1 MPQRPGSTTGKDS
14 LVTSL
19 LSKAPD
25 PLAGCP
31 GHLCS
36 PCLSHLATST
46 SLQAAPAAS
55 DVMGQQKS
63 TTNSTHSHRAGC
75 TDTSPSFVL
84 DPWVRTGPPAA
95 ICQVTAAGQAST
107 HGARRKGRRCTGT
120 SRRVTSSRG
129 WETKTWGKWRNVQ
142 GVTSLSHFARD
153 APGSGTKAL
162 RLSPICMSLG
172 SD

>member
-1 MPQRPGSTTGKDS
+1 MPQWPGSTTGKDS

-25 PLAGCP
+25 PSCQLPRASVFSMLVPP
-31 GHLCS
+31 GHQHLSTGRSCS
-36 PCLSHLATST
+36 LRCHGATEVRHQ
-46 SLQAAPAAS
+46 LQ
-55 DVMGQQKS
+55 
-63 TTNSTHSHRAGC
+63 HSHRVGC

-95 ICQVTAAGQAST
+95 ICQVTATGQAST

-129 WETKTWGKWRNVQ
+129 WETKTWGKWWNVQ